1 MGSVIDYIE
10 CSNCKKEAV
19 FDYYYKTGEGYIHC
33 PSCGYY
39 RAEVIKNKDKKLT
52 ELTKEDWETKEIK
65 NPYGS
70 YKFKV
75 AGDTVTCCGTL
86 ENSKDADDF
95 RVSMKLE
102 YQGHIEFAQIS
113 RFINGKLEIEKII

>member
-19 FDYYYKTGEGYIHC
+19 LDYYYKTEESYIHC
-33 PSCGYY
+33 PGCGYY
-39 RAEVIKNKDKKLT
+39 RAETIKNRDKKLT
-52 ELTKEDWETKEIK
+52 ELTKEDWEIKEIK

-75 AGDTVTCCGTL
+75 AGDIVTCCGTL
-86 ENSKDADDF
+86 ENSKDADEF

-102 YQGHIEFAQIS
+102 YQGHIEFAEIS
-113 RFINGKLEIEKII
+113 RFIDGKVEIEKIV

>member
-19 FDYYYKTGEGYIHC
+19 LDYYYRIEESYIHC

-39 RAEVIKNKDKKLT
+39 RAEIIKNKDKKLS
-52 ELTKEDWETKEIK
+52 ELTNEDWETNEIK

-70 YKFKV
+70 YRFKV
-75 AGDTVTCCGTL
+75 AGDIGTCCGTL
-86 ENSKDADDF
+86 QDSKDADDF

-102 YQGHIEFAQIS
+102 YQGHLEFAEIS
-113 RFINGKLEIEKII
+113 RLVDGKIEIEKII

>member
-10 CSNCKKEAV
+10 CKNCKKEAV
-19 FDYYYKTGEGYIHC
+19 SDFYYKTGEEYVNC
-33 PSCGYY
+33 QSCGYHY
-39 RAEVIKNKDKKLT
+39 SASIKNRDKKLN
-52 ELTKEDWETKEIK
+52 ELTEVDWDIKEIK

-75 AGDTVTCCGTL
+75 AGDVVTCCGTL
-86 ENSKDADDF
+86 QDSKDADDF

-102 YQGHIEFAQIS
+102 YQRHIEFAEIS
-113 RFINGKLEIEKII
+113 RLIHGKIEIEKII

>member
-1 MGSVIDYIE
+1 MGSVIDYIK
-10 CSNCKKEAV
+10 CSNCNEEAV
-19 FDYYYKTGEGYIHC
+19 FDYYYKTGEGVVHC
-33 PSCGYY
+33 GSCGYY
-39 RAEVIKNKDKKLT
+39 HSEMIKNREKNLNELT
-52 ELTKEDWETKEIK
+52 ESDWEIKEIK

-75 AGDTVTCCGTL
+75 AGDVATCCGTL

-102 YQGHIEFAQIS
+102 YQGHIEFAEIS
-113 RFINGKLEIEKII
+113 RMVDGQIEIEKVV

>member
-10 CSNCKKEAV
+10 YKNCKQEAV
-19 FDYYYKTGEGYIHC
+19 SNFYYKTGEEYVNC
-33 PSCGYY
+33 QSCGYHY
-39 RAEVIKNKDKKLT
+39 SASIKNRDKKLN
-52 ELTKEDWETKEIK
+52 ELTEVDWDIKEIK

-75 AGDTVTCCGTL
+75 AGDVITCCGTL
-86 ENSKDADDF
+86 QDSKDADDF

-102 YQGHIEFAQIS
+102 YQGHIEFAEIS
-113 RFINGKLEIEKII
+113 RLVDGKIEIEKII